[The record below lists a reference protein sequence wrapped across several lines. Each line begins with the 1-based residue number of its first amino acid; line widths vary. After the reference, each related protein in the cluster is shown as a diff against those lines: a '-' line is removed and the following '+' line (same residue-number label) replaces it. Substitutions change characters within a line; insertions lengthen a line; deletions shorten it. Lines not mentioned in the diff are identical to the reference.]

1 MMKLT
6 IAAIVRWEALRD
18 KSFYL
23 FDASE
28 EDLHALLYCVEGSA
42 YPYADWEPRNE
53 ETAYKD
59 LTRAVS
65 VWGQYIPTEVE
76 ESTTEGQESGK
87 KDPARVGDLV
97 ADLIVSGGADAGW
110 VYSDMT
116 FVEMDELQKAMQ
128 RKQRYELEHA
138 RLWTFFTVIPH
149 ISGNKIKKPEDLYP
163 FPWEGTNN
171 KIQKSAFSEEDIEER
186 LRQLEE
192 DNRG

>member
-1 MMKLT
+1 MIKLT
-6 IAAIVRWEALRD
+6 IRAIVRWEALRD

-28 EDLHALLYCVEGSA
+28 EDLRTLLYCVEGA
-42 YPYADWEPRNE
+42 FTPYTDWTPKDE
-53 ETAYKD
+53 ENAYKD
-59 LTRAVS
+59 LTRAVA
-65 VWGQYIPTEVE
+65 VWGQYIPKEVD
-76 ESTTEGQESGK
+76 ESPTEGQEMGK

-110 VYSDMT
+110 VYSEMT

-163 FPWEGTNN
+163 FPWEEN
-171 KIQKSAFSEEDIEER
+171 KRKLKSAFTEEDIEER

-192 DNRG
+192 ENRG